1 LAVLWGL
8 KWFEQ
13 RTKRDRKAELTVI
26 TTLDGPTEKEIR
38 AHITKSNDKAI
49 PLSSGYRRSMRYRRM
64 VFDINWRARPEEA
77 SIPRFVDELAE
88 IPSITKVD
96 WHPY

>member
-1 LAVLWGL
+1 
-8 KWFEQ
+8 
-13 RTKRDRKAELTVI
+13 
-26 TTLDGPTEKEIR
+26 
-38 AHITKSNDKAI
+38 
-49 PLSSGYRRSMRYRRM
+49 M